1 MKEYN
6 LGGCFGIERETLRV
20 DSAGRLAQT
29 PHPFAYDPHITRD
42 FCENQIELVTPVAD
56 SIDGALQHLADL
68 DRQVRDVLSQNGETL
83 WLNSNPPHFDS
94 EDEIPI
100 ADFTGD
106 HSSKRSYRE
115 ILEQKYG
122 KKLMLFSGIH
132 FNFSFSEEY
141 LHKLNT
147 EKQDFRSFRDAL
159 YLRLY
164 KQLMR
169 NSFLLVL
176 LTAASDVYDLSLDCG
191 QCPPPFQIPG
201 GETETFFYTHPLKEQ
216 HNYGII
222 RSKYSSMRNSERG
235 YWNRFLPVLDHSS
248 LSAFT
253 DSIRQYVDSGAL
265 YSASELYL
273 PVRLKPQGV
282 NSLENLAENG
292 VDHIELRMFDLNPE
306 APLGIDGRD
315 LKFAHLLMIWLL
327 SLPDFEFT
335 PDLQAQAMQDHR
347 NAALLEPDAKLL
359 VRCEEVI
366 AEMER
371 FYSDDEN
378 ALAVI
383 TFEHDKLNSR
393 KTGKTITD
401 NYFNR

>member
-1 MKEYN
+1 MKQYD
-6 LGGCFGIERETLRV
+6 LSGCFGIERETLRV

-56 SIDGALQHLADL
+56 SIDGSLQHLGKL
-68 DRQVRDVLSQNGETL
+68 DKQVRDVLSQNGETL
-83 WLNSNPPHFDS
+83 WLYSNPPHFDR

-106 HSSKRSYRE
+106 HSSKRQYRE
-115 ILEQKYG
+115 ILEKKYG

-132 FNFSFSEEY
+132 FNFSFPEEY
-141 LHKLNT
+141 LHTLKT
-147 EKQDFRSFRDAL
+147 KSEDFRSFRDAL

-169 NSFLLVL
+169 HSFLLVL
-176 LTAASDVYDLSLDCG
+176 LTAASPVYDLSLDSDGKC
-191 QCPPPFQIPG
+191 
-201 GETETFFYTHPLKEQ
+201 
-216 HNYGII
+216 GII
-222 RSKYSSMRNSERG
+222 KSKYSSMRNSERG

-253 DSIRQYVDSGAL
+253 DSIRLYVDAGAL

-282 NSLENLAENG
+282 NTLESLAENG
-292 VDHIELRMFDLNPE
+292 VNHIELRMFDLNPE

-315 LKFAHLLMIWLL
+315 LKFAHLLMLYLL
-327 SLPDFEFT
+327 SLPDFDFT
-335 PDLQAQAMQDHR
+335 ADLQAQAVQNHQ
-347 NAALLEPDAKLL
+347 NAALLEPDAGLL
-359 VRCEEVI
+359 SRGDAVI
-366 AEMER
+366 TEMEHY
-371 FYSDDEN
+371 FADDAD

-383 TFEHDKLNSR
+383 RFEHDKLNSR
-393 KTGKTITD
+393 KIGQAVTD
-401 NYFNR
+401 YDFNR

>member
-1 MKEYN
+1 MKKYD

-20 DSAGRLAQT
+20 DSAGQLAQT

-56 SIDGALQHLADL
+56 SIDGALQHLGKL
-68 DRQVRDVLSQNGETL
+68 DKQVRDMLSQNGETL
-83 WLNSNPPHFDS
+83 WLYSNPPHFDS
-94 EDEIPI
+94 ENEIPI

-106 HSSKRSYRE
+106 HSSKRQYRE
-115 ILEQKYG
+115 VLEQKYG

-132 FNFSFSEEY
+132 FNFSFSEDY
-141 LHKLNT
+141 LHTLNT
-147 EKQDFRSFRDAL
+147 KTEDFRSFRDSL

-169 NSFLLVL
+169 HSFLLVL
-176 LTAASDVYDLSLDCG
+176 LTAASPVYDLSLDSDGKC
-191 QCPPPFQIPG
+191 
-201 GETETFFYTHPLKEQ
+201 
-216 HNYGII
+216 GII
-222 RSKYSSMRNSERG
+222 KSEYSSMRNSERG

-248 LSAFT
+248 LRAFT
-253 DSIRQYVDSGAL
+253 DSIRRYVDSGAL

-282 NSLENLAENG
+282 NSLENLAEHG

-315 LKFAHLLMIWLL
+315 LKFAHLLMLWLL
-327 SLPDFEFT
+327 SLPDFDFT
-335 PDLQAQAMQDHR
+335 PELQAQAVQAHQK
-347 NAALLEPDAKLL
+347 AALLEPDAELL
-359 VRCEEVI
+359 ARAEAVLT
-366 AEMER
+366 EMEQY
-371 FYSDDEN
+371 FSDDAE

-383 TFEHDKLNSR
+383 GFEHDKLNSR
-393 KTGKTITD
+393 KAGKTITD